1 MTTGHEISRF
11 NSAAFFLFSH
21 NNNLLFFFVF
31 VLFFGKS
38 SFAPLDGGF
47 CREQNG
53 IWLRGDK
60 TLLMPSWLMAT
71 PVVLLSC
78 CLVHPLAPF
87 FPRGVA
93 GLCPSR
99 GILYITREKATAT
112 DVPYWRIYYKYS
124 CYNSTWTHSWFLFNT
139 GIERNGLTA
148 TN

>member
-1 MTTGHEISRF
+1 MTTGHDISRF

-78 CLVHPLAPF
+78 CLVHPGTIFSQGSGRPVSF
-87 FPRGVA
+87 
-93 GLCPSR
+93 
-99 GILYITREKATAT
+99 TRNI
-112 DVPYWRIYYKYS
+112 IYY
-124 CYNSTWTHSWFLFNT
+124 
-139 GIERNGLTA
+139 
-148 TN
+148 